1 VTSGVV
7 EGLELYM
14 LPFAIPTIS
23 WASATDT
30 WAEIHASDN
39 YRGLT
44 DQKPGLGA
52 LDNTGNG
59 GSF

>member
-1 VTSGVV
+1 
-7 EGLELYM
+7 M